1 MKRILALIL
10 AAMML
15 ACLFAGCSNDADLDD
30 SNTFS
35 DGGDATATSDADYI
49 MNNGKMVIGMTLFAP
64 MNYYDNSTNELI
76 GFETE
81 FGKAVCEKIGVTPE
95 FVEINWDSKEIEL
108 NAKNIDCIWNG
119 MTITDERKANME
131 ISDPYMKN
139 RQVMVVKKENLEKFS
154 EGVIGAAVVAEAG
167 SAGEELATGDEFF
180 KDSAFTPVD
189 SMAKALMDVAAG
201 TSDVAIVDYVT
212 SIGSIGAGTD
222 FEDLVA
228 IEEREFSPEEYG
240 IAFRKGSDMATI
252 VNNTIDELI
261 ADGTLEAI
269 AAKYKLQNLLIKE

>member
-1 MKRILALIL
+1 MKKFLALIL
-10 AAMML
+10 AALMLTCML
-15 ACLFAGCSNDADLDD
+15 AGCAQEAQVDD
-30 SNTFS
+30 SAIS
-35 DGGDATATSDADYI
+35 DNGTNAESDADYI
-49 MNNGKMVIGMTLFAP
+49 LANGKMIIGMTLFAP
-64 MNYYDNSTNELI
+64 MNYYDDANKLI

-81 FGKAVCEKIGVTPE
+81 FAEAVCEKIGVEPS
-95 FVEINWDSKEIEL
+95 FQEINWDSKEIEL

-131 ISDPYMKN
+131 ISDPYMQN
-139 RQVMVVKKENLEKFS
+139 RQVMVVKKENLEKFA
-154 EGVIGAAVVAEAG
+154 EGVIGASVVAEAG
-167 SAGEELATGDEFF
+167 SAGEEIATGDEFF

-201 TSDVAIVDYVT
+201 TSDVAVVDYVA

-228 IEEREFSPEEYG
+228 IEEREFAPEQYG
-240 IAFRKGSDMATI
+240 IAFRKGSDMATM

-261 ADGTLEAI
+261 ADGTLDAI
-269 AAKYKLQNLLIKE
+269 AAKYKLENLLVKD

>member
-10 AAMML
+10 AALML
-15 ACLFAGCSNDADLDD
+15 TVLFAGCQSEPNIDD
-30 SNTFS
+30 SDVFS

-49 MNNGKMVIGMTLFAP
+49 TGNGKMIIGMTLFAP
-64 MNYYDNSTNELI
+64 MNYYDNATNELI

-81 FGKAVCEKIGVTPE
+81 FAEAVCEKIGIEPE

-131 ISDPYMKN
+131 ISDPYMQN
-139 RQVMVVKKENLEKFS
+139 RQVMVVKSENLEKYT
-154 EGVIGAAVVAEAG
+154 EGVIGASVVAEAG

-180 KDSAFTPVD
+180 KDAAFTPVD

-201 TSDVAIVDYVT
+201 TSDIAIVDYVT

-222 FEDLVA
+222 FENLVA
-228 IEEREFSPEEYG
+228 VEAREFAPEQYG
-240 IAFRKGSDMATI
+240 IAFRKGSDMATV

-261 ADGTLEAI
+261 ADGTLDAI
-269 AAKYKLQNLLIKE
+269 ATKYKLQNLLIKE

>member
-1 MKRILALIL
+1 MKKELSIALIAFMRL
-10 AAMML
+10 
-15 ACLFAGCSNDADLDD
+15 CLFAGCGTDANLDD

-35 DGGDATATSDADYI
+35 DGGETTATSDADYI
-49 MNNGKMVIGMTLFAP
+49 MNNGKMIIGMTLFAP
-64 MNYYDNSTNELI
+64 MNYYDNATNELV

-81 FGKAVCEKIGVTPE
+81 FGKAVCEKIGITPE

-119 MTITDERKANME
+119 MTITEERKANME

-228 IEEREFSPEEYG
+228 IEEREFAPEQYG

-261 ADGTLEAI
+261 ADGTLDAI

>member
-1 MKRILALIL
+1 MKKLLSLLLAV
-10 AAMML
+10 AML
-15 ACLFAGCSNDADLDD
+15 TCLFAGCGNDANLDD
-30 SNTFS
+30 SDVFS

-49 MNNGKMVIGMTLFAP
+49 AGNGKMVIGMTLFAP
-64 MNYYDNSTNELI
+64 MNYYDNTTNELI

-81 FGKAVCEKIGVTPE
+81 FAKAVCEKVGVTPE
-95 FVEINWDSKEIEL
+95 FVEIDWNSKEIEL

-131 ISDPYMKN
+131 ITDPYMQN
-139 RQVMVVKKENLEKFS
+139 RQVMVVKSENLEKYT
-154 EGVIGAAVVAEAG
+154 EGVIGASVVAEAG
-167 SAGEELATGDEFF
+167 SAGEELATSDEFF

-201 TSDVAIVDYVT
+201 TSDIAIVDYVT

-222 FEDLVA
+222 FENLVA
-228 IEEREFSPEEYG
+228 VEAREFAPEEYG
-240 IAFRKGSDMATI
+240 IAFRKGSDMATV

-269 AAKYKLQNLLIKE
+269 ATKYKLQNLLIKD

>member
-1 MKRILALIL
+1 MKKILALIL
-10 AAMML
+10 AALLLTGML
-15 ACLFAGCSNDADLDD
+15 AGCAPATDD
-30 SNTFS
+30 GQISPN
-35 DGGDATATSDADYI
+35 GDAAESDADYI
-49 MNNGKMVIGMTLFAP
+49 MNNGKMIIGMTLFAP
-64 MNYYDNSTNELI
+64 MNYYDNATNELI

-81 FGKAVCEKIGVTPE
+81 FAKAVCEKIGVEAE
-95 FVEINWDSKEIEL
+95 FIEINWDSKEIEL

-119 MTITDERKANME
+119 MTITEERKANME

-139 RQVMVVKKENLEKFS
+139 RQVMVVKKENLEKYT

-180 KDSAFTPVD
+180 KDAAFTPVD

-201 TSDVAIVDYVT
+201 TSDIAIVDYVT

-228 IEEREFSPEEYG
+228 VEEREFSPEEYG

-269 AAKYKLQNLLIKE
+269 AAKYKLENLLVKD

>member
-10 AAMML
+10 ASLML
-15 ACLFAGCSNDADLDD
+15 ACMLAGCTNNAANEDD
-30 SNTFS
+30 VISPNGQETVE
-35 DGGDATATSDADYI
+35 SDADYI
-49 MNNGKMVIGMTLFAP
+49 LGNGKMIIGMTLFAP
-64 MNYYDNSTNELI
+64 MNYYDNATNELI

-81 FGKAVCEKIGVTPE
+81 FAKAVCEKIGVEPE
-95 FVEINWDSKEIEL
+95 FIEIDWNSKEIEL

-119 MTITDERKANME
+119 MTITDERKENME
-131 ISDPYMKN
+131 ISDAYMKN
-139 RQVMVVKKENLEKFS
+139 RQVMVVKKENLEKYT
-154 EGVIGAAVVAEAG
+154 EGVIGASVVAEAG
-167 SAGEELATGDEFF
+167 SAGEELATSDEFF

-201 TSDVAIVDYVT
+201 TSDIAIVDYVT

-222 FEDLVA
+222 FEDLVT

-240 IAFRKGSDMATI
+240 IAFRKGSDMATM

-261 ADGTLEAI
+261 ADGTLDAI
-269 AAKYKLQNLLIKE
+269 AEEYKLQNLLIKE